1 LPALELQPGIN
12 RLDLETDEPAVR
24 VSEQRLSLRAIGV
37 HRVRLQLDSHAAPEL
52 SGDGS
57 TQTAQTD

>member
-1 LPALELQPGIN
+1 
-12 RLDLETDEPAVR
+12 